1 MCSDS
6 VWLDSRPSLSPASPV
21 GIEQDMIGG
30 EGRGEG
36 PQWTAYCCPSPPT
49 PLPQRRLACH
59 HRGSRGSRE
68 TSTPRLSVLVALL
81 AWILCSSSLPAAPLV
96 VETDPLSPEEQR
108 AVFHLP
114 PGFEIQLV
122 ASEPDIG
129 QPMQL
134 NFDAAGRLWV
144 TSSVEYPYPVRGEG
158 VEPRDAR
165 FPQVGEHA
173 PRDRLTVFEG
183 IGADGRPAKV
193 THFVSGLNIPI
204 GQVPTPHGCVY
215 FSIPHIQ
222 SARDENGDGQADATQ
237 VLYGP
242 IGNVDTHGMASSFTR
257 WIDGWIYA
265 THGFRNTSPMRIHQP
280 NADGE
285 MDAAVLTLN
294 SGNTFRFREDGTG
307 IEQYTWGQVNPFG
320 LTFDPWGNAYTAD
333 CHSMPLTGL
342 IRGAYYSSFGKPH
355 DGLGFGPDMIDHNHG
370 STGICGAAW
379 YEAPQFPAEHQGCIF
394 LCNPV
399 NGVVHRD
406 HIAFRGSSPWVETQP
421 EFITCD
427 DGWFRPVDVKLGP
440 DGALYI
446 ADFYNCII
454 GHYEVAL
461 DHPRRDREQGRI
473 WRVVYTGEGTE
484 ETASPPDLTGDSL
497 EELIDRLD
505 DGNFAVRTLAANQ
518 LYDRFGMEAIEPLQ
532 VLLIDESTPAQRLA
546 AAWLL
551 WRNDALTDQSLAML
565 AVDSSPLVRT
575 HLARILAEMPEW
587 SDAAAETARRLLQDD
602 NAFVVRAAVDAAG
615 RHPSEANVSSLL
627 AANAAA
633 AEQDAFLRHTIKIAL
648 RDHLLRPEVAAGD
661 VVATA
666 MSTHADLLA
675 DAALGAPT
683 PEAAAIVAQRI
694 RSGPRSPRY
703 GEYLPFVARYAVRTQ
718 LESLAAMLRDAS
730 TNDPVAALADI
741 QVLAGGLEAA
751 GVDPRTVL
759 GAWGRELAEQL
770 LERGLSENP
779 GWTALPAPGRP
790 SDGEV
795 FVVQTRSS
803 ADGDAGSAFWCSLP
817 RGEQKTGVLRS
828 AEFDAP
834 QKMSF
839 FMAGHNGFPENPV
852 VPNNA
857 VRLRDAASGEVLAE
871 ALPPRNDTARR
882 FEWDLSACAGRRVVI
897 EITDSDPRD
906 AYAWLAVG
914 RFSVVSLNPEAFSA
928 LQSAAGLIAR
938 LKLDEL
944 APRLTSIVADQNAA
958 SPARLR
964 CAHALLGLRPD
975 ARLSAL
981 LPGAASAA
989 WPAEM
994 REQVLA
1000 LIAARNA
1007 DAVETVLADAMRQAT
1022 AAEQR
1027 EMAAALAGDR
1037 SGAES
1042 LISLVA
1048 SGRCSGRL
1056 LTDAGLQQRLQAA
1069 LGPGVADRIAE
1080 LTAGL
1085 PSASDEVERLIA
1097 ERQQAFQVE
1106 ATSPER
1112 GRALYKQHCA
1122 ACHQLN
1128 GEGKKIGPQLD
1139 GIGLRGAGR
1148 LLEDILDPSRNVD
1161 AAFRTTT
1168 IVNLDG
1174 QVVSGLVLREE
1185 GAVLVLANNK
1195 GEEVP
1200 VPKEEIDEQTQSAL
1214 SLMPANFGELLRP
1227 DELNEIVAELLRSKQ
1242 PAAEAP

>member
-1 MCSDS
+1 M
-6 VWLDSRPSLSPASPV
+6 
-21 GIEQDMIGG
+21 
-30 EGRGEG
+30 
-36 PQWTAYCCPSPPT
+36 
-49 PLPQRRLACH
+49 RR
-59 HRGSRGSRE
+59 
-68 TSTPRLSVLVALL
+68 VLTVL
-81 AWILCSSSLPAAPLV
+81 AWIICAGSLPAAPLV
-96 VETDPLSPEEQR
+96 VETDPLTPDEQR

-144 TSSVEYPYPVRGEG
+144 TSSVEYPYPARGEG
-158 VEPRDAR
+158 VEPRDQR
-165 FPQVGEHA
+165 FPQVGDHE
-173 PRDRLTVFEG
+173 PRDRLTVLEG
-183 IGADGRPAKV
+183 IGADGRPAKI

-215 FSIPHIQ
+215 FSIPYIQ
-222 SARDENGDGQADATQ
+222 SARDVDGDGAADESQ

-265 THGFRNTSPMRIHQP
+265 THGFRNTSPIRAHQP
-280 NADGE
+280 NVDGE
-285 MDAAVLTLN
+285 HDPSAVLTLN
-294 SGNTFRFREDGTG
+294 SGNTFRFREDGTR

-342 IRGAYYSSFGKPH
+342 IRKAYYSSFGKPH
-355 DGLGFGPDMIDHNHG
+355 DGLGFGPDVIDHNHG

-379 YEAPQFPAEHQGCIF
+379 YEAPHFPAEYQGCIF

-406 HIAFRGSSPWVETQP
+406 HIAYRGSSPWAETQP

-461 DHPRRDREQGRI
+461 DHPRRDREKGRI

-484 ETASPPDLTGDSL
+484 ETASSPDLTGDAL
-497 EELIDRLD
+497 EELVDRLD
-505 DGNFAVRTLAANQ
+505 DDNFVVRTLAANQ
-518 LYDRFGMEAIEPLQ
+518 LYDRFGMEAVEPLQ
-532 VLLIDESTPAQRLA
+532 ALLIQDSTPEQRLA

-551 WRNDALTDQSLAML
+551 WRNAALTDQMLVML

-587 SDAAAETARRLLQDD
+587 SDAAAETARRLLQDA
-602 NAFVVRAAVDAAG
+602 NPFVVRAAAEAAG
-615 RHPSEANVSSLL
+615 RHPSEAGVESLL
-627 AANAAA
+627 AANSAVE
-633 AEQDAFLRHTIKIAL
+633 EQDSFLRHTIKIAL
-648 RDHLLRPEVAAGD
+648 RDHLLRPEVATGD
-661 VVATA
+661 AVAKA
-666 MSTHADLLA
+666 MSSHADLLA

-694 RSGPRSPRY
+694 RTGPRSPRH
-703 GEYLPFVARYAVRTQ
+703 GEYLPFVARYAEPSH
-718 LESLAAMLRDAS
+718 LESLAAMLRES
-730 TNDPVAALADI
+730 LEQDPAAALADL
-741 QVLAGGLEAA
+741 QGLAGGLEAA
-751 GVDPRTVL
+751 GVDPRTIL
-759 GAWGRELAEQL
+759 GAWGTELAEQL
-770 LERGLSENP
+770 LERGLGENP

-790 SDGEV
+790 TDGEV
-795 FVVQTRSS
+795 FVVQTRVS
-803 ADGDAGSAFWCSLP
+803 ADGDDRSAFWCSLP
-817 RGEQKTGVLRS
+817 AGEQKTGVLRS
-828 AEFDAP
+828 AEIEAP
-834 QKMSF
+834 ERLSF

-852 VPNNA
+852 EPNNA

-871 ALPPRNDTARR
+871 ALPPRNDTAQR
-882 FEWDLSACAGRRVVI
+882 FEWELSEHAGRRVVI
-897 EITDSDPRD
+897 EITDSDSRD

-914 RFSVVSLNPEAFSA
+914 RFSVDVLNPEAFSA
-928 LQSAAGLIAR
+928 LQSATELISR
-938 LKLDEL
+938 LKLEEL
-944 APRLTSIVADQNAA
+944 APRLTSIVADPNAA
-958 SPARLR
+958 SPARVR
-964 CAHALLGLRPD
+964 CARALLGLRPD

-981 LPGAASAA
+981 LPGTASAT

-994 REQVLA
+994 RERVFVL
-1000 LIAARNA
+1000 IVSRNA
-1007 DAVETVLADAMRQAT
+1007 DEVGTVLTEAMRHAT
-1022 AAEQR
+1022 AGEQR

-1042 LISLVA
+1042 LIDLVA
-1048 SGRCSGRL
+1048 TGRCSGRL
-1056 LTDAGLQQRLQAA
+1056 LTDAALQQRLQAA
-1069 LGPGVADRIAE
+1069 LGPEVTGRIEE

-1085 PSASDEVERLIA
+1085 PSASEEVERLIA
-1097 ERQQAFQVE
+1097 ERQQAFHAE
-1106 ATSPER
+1106 ATSLDR

-1200 VPKEEIDEQTQSAL
+1200 VPKGEIDEQAASSL
-1214 SLMPANFGELLRP
+1214 SLMPANFGELLQP
-1227 DELNEIVAELLRSKQ
+1227 GELNEILAELLRSKQ
-1242 PAAEAP
+1242 PAVETP